1 MKQPFLLVLALAAT
15 HGESED
21 AVSREPCPDTCTC
34 SPGISCLFWTTIH
47 FRPDCIAECF
57 SQTPCSVIKK
67 ETFLP
72 DSRYILPD
80 RRRGYTCGDGSTKTK
95 IFYPKPI
102 GPPPTAGFPVVMF
115 HRGSSGYYSEHDVSG
130 LGYDAW
136 LESVAKQC
144 LIVIAPQ
151 TDGVPWIPSEE
162 TSDACKTDK
171 DLLIAMKWAKANL
184 TKLPLPYPSF
194 KADWGSVGAMG
205 HSAGAHHLPR
215 SLKTL
220 RTRTVSTSRLRSSL
234 TAATTCTSTYP
245 TTPWAYTTI
254 HGHVNRPS
262 SLPRMAIT
270 DLKQRR
276 ARTAQPRNARTPCT
290 RVCMRPTKSLQT
302 WKKETITSHT
312 TQSSTSLQ
320 RGPANFSHAICTR
333 HGRGRRRRHVLAF
346 TIIDM
351 TRSGAANS
359 HLWAVT
365 GVAPSLSELDP
376 GRAWGHAG
384 PVCSS
389 SAN

>member
-262 SLPRMAIT
+262 SLPRMAIHNRSQT
-270 DLKQRR
+270 TKSPHCTTPECSYTLYKGMHATNKVFANMEKGNHHEPHDPKLHKFAAWTGKFLACHLYPSRSRQAAATCPSIYDNRHDTQRR
-276 ARTAQPRNARTPCT
+276 REQPPVGGHRGGAKPQRAGSGKG
-290 RVCMRPTKSLQT
+290 MGS
-302 WKKETITSHT
+302 
-312 TQSSTSLQ
+312 
-320 RGPANFSHAICTR
+320 RGPC
-333 HGRGRRRRHVLAF
+333 LQQQ
-346 TIIDM
+346 
-351 TRSGAANS
+351 
-359 HLWAVT
+359 
-365 GVAPSLSELDP
+365 
-376 GRAWGHAG
+376 
-384 PVCSS
+384 C
-389 SAN
+389 